1 MAFCTTC
8 GAKVGGAF
16 CTQCGTP
23 VSAAG
28 QQPPVQAPPPV
39 QASPPVQAPP
49 PYRAPAYQAAPMAPP
64 PPAVPAKRKT
74 SPLVWVLVI
83 ILGLFLL
90 GGVAVVGVGMFAVH
104 KLHQAGFDSD
114 LWRRNPGLAAS
125 KMITAFNPN
134 VELVRVNDRDNTIT
148 MRDKRTGEEFTMSF
162 DDVQHGRFHMNVRG
176 NNGARLDIGGDSSK
190 LPSWIPE
197 YPGAKPEVAFTGSS
211 DQGEGGTFTF
221 KTPDSPQDVM
231 KFYQDRING
240 MGLKTNLVAN
250 TSDGGTIAASE
261 ENGRSLNVTA
271 AASGGQTSVTVIYG
285 RK

>member
-1 MAFCTTC
+1 
-8 GAKVGGAF
+8 
-16 CTQCGTP
+16 
-23 VSAAG
+23 
-28 QQPPVQAPPPV
+28 
-39 QASPPVQAPP
+39 
-49 PYRAPAYQAAPMAPP
+49 MAPP